1 MTTKKE
7 DERNEKVIRGL
18 LKLPPNRKCI
28 NCNSLGPQYVCI
40 NFWTFICVTCSGIHR
55 EFTHRVKSISMAKF
69 TSQEVEALQR
79 GGNQRAREIFLADW
93 DTELSKLPDSSNL
106 DKLREFIKSVY
117 VDKKYASTRSF
128 DKPPRDIQVISNH
141 NHKNH
146 EDHRRASSYHSFSQ
160 SPPYED
166 QYEEKYRGKKMG
178 ILTRKPGSDHS
189 LYEGKFSSF
198 MYSPAYQGMQQPQ
211 DRLGN
216 ETPNSRN
223 SDCSV
228 TSGADSSI
236 YDSQSLNIQDNGH
249 SSPTLQV
256 RDILVQDKH
265 PPVLNPYS
273 GGNNGMN
280 SDGFQRSQ
288 RTASSSS
295 FGSFDSNSVSSFT
308 PSSSSNIIDLVLQ
321 PENSSLPKHSEISVT
336 PSLIHISVSTHI
348 GSQDSFSPSIMEQPV
363 PSLDSFTDL
372 FAVNQQPSSTI
383 ISEVKEISKPFSQ
396 GVGWATFDIPHQ
408 ANTSSELN
416 LCPPVVS
423 QANIHP
429 FPKNTSDSLSLFF
442 ENQDWDSMPSV
453 AVDNSQTWDAF
464 GLSEGGFQ
472 PTSFQNISQ
481 TSEAQV
487 LAHDL
492 IASEVLYTNLK
503 DQEGGVIQERKS
515 TNPFD
520 LPFDSEF
527 DVNNKFLDM
536 SQLQNT
542 LPNSLLHTDLLGGFP
557 QTWFPQNPDAPYV
570 PPIPQ
575 GSLKY
580 NGGEMP
586 SSQLREITSQG
597 SLASIGGNPFA

>member
-1 MTTKKE
+1 MSSKKE

-79 GGNQRAREIFLADW
+79 GGNQCAREIFLKDW

-117 VDKKYASTRSF
+117 VDKKYASTRSS
-128 DKPPRDIQVISNH
+128 DKPPRDIQ

-166 QYEEKYRGKKMG
+166 QYEEKYRGKKTG

-223 SDCSV
+223 SDYSV
-228 TSGADSSI
+228 TSGADSSTF
-236 YDSQSLNIQDNGH
+236 DSQSPNIQDNGH
-249 SSPTLQV
+249 SSPTLQEV

-273 GGNNGMN
+273 GGNSGMN
-280 SDGFQRSQ
+280 SYGFQRSQ

-295 FGSFDSNSVSSFT
+295 FGSFDSNSAASFT

-336 PSLIHISVSTHI
+336 PSLIHISVSTHT
-348 GSQDSFSPSIMEQPV
+348 GSQDFFSPSIMEQPV

-383 ISEVKEISKPFSQ
+383 SSEVKEISNPFSE

-408 ANTSSELN
+408 TKTSSELN
-416 LCPPVVS
+416 LSPSVVS
-423 QANIHP
+423 
-429 FPKNTSDSLSLFF
+429 
-442 ENQDWDSMPSV
+442 
-453 AVDNSQTWDAF
+453 
-464 GLSEGGFQ
+464 EG
-472 PTSFQNISQ
+472 I
-481 TSEAQV
+481 
-487 LAHDL
+487 
-492 IASEVLYTNLK
+492 
-503 DQEGGVIQERKS
+503 IQERKS

-520 LPFDSEF
+520 LAFDAEL
-527 DVNNKFLDM
+527 DLNNKFLDM
-536 SQLQNT
+536 SQMQNT
-542 LPNSLLHTDLLGGFP
+542 LPNPLLHTELFSGFP
-557 QTWFPQNPDAPYV
+557 QTWLPQNPDAPYV

-575 GSLKY
+575 GSLKF
-580 NGGEMP
+580 NGEEMP
-586 SSQLREITSQG
+586 SSQLREITSQC
-597 SLASIGGNPFA
+597 SLASVGGNPFA